1 MTRLDHNRAIAQL
14 AAKAGATVNAITNMT
29 IWGNHSATQY
39 PDIFHAKVN
48 GQNAAELVDDQEWLE
63 NDFIP
68 TVQKRGAAI
77 IEARGASSAASAA
90 NAAIDHVHDWVL
102 GTPPGNWVSMAI
114 PSDGSYDVPE
124 GIISSFP
131 VTTSGGSYEI
141 VQELEIDGFSRA
153 QIDATANELVEER
166 DAVRQLGLI

>member
-1 MTRLDHNRAIAQL
+1 
-14 AAKAGATVNAITNMT
+14 
-29 IWGNHSATQY
+29 
-39 PDIFHAKVN
+39 
-48 GQNAAELVDDQEWLE
+48 
-63 NDFIP
+63 
-68 TVQKRGAAI
+68 
-77 IEARGASSAASAA
+77 
-90 NAAIDHVHDWVL
+90 VL
-102 GTPPGNWVSMAI
+102 GTPTGNWVSMAI